1 LGIVLIGLLLKLIAG
16 RASLTDNGI
25 LFPGYDELYHMR
37 RILYT
42 VNNFPHTLWFDSYLN
57 YPHGLNITWPPLFDL
72 ISAALSLALGQ
83 HTQGGI
89 EMASAFVP
97 VIIGIMA
104 IVVVYLLVK
113 ELFDSKVALLAGFM
127 TALAPYYLLYTMFA
141 ATDHHCLEVLLQ
153 LCSLLFITMAI
164 IRRDRMYMFA
174 ALAGI
179 SMAALAYTWQGAD
192 VYLGIFL
199 IFAAVKMT
207 IDLKDGVSSQETA
220 AILLIAYG
228 VALILVLPFWSTVW
242 LSPSFLGLAAM
253 IIALAIMYALSRF
266 LANRKLPWQAFPLCL
281 VVLIVVFAFLVQLLG
296 GLFGLGPL
304 IHYGFDYLWG
314 GKMIGKIGEAEPL
327 IYDAETF
334 YAVVFSGLGLN
345 LLFSLAGIAA
355 SIMYIRSAE
364 GDKKQGQ
371 LLLLVWAILALLLTF
386 GQSRFLYLSTITMGV
401 LISILFFQGLQL
413 VERFM
418 NDRKQESPK
427 VLAVILFL
435 ILVLPTLA
443 DAISFAQSTPP
454 AVAGDWDQSL
464 VWLKDNSNAT
474 SFYDRPENVPEYS
487 VMSWWDYG
495 NWILYLAKRPVV
507 ANNFQAGWEDAARFY
522 LSESEERATAVLNA
536 RGSKYILTDYNL
548 IYGKLPALITW
559 AREDLSSYIKYEDYG
574 SQVAALPTQRLFNT
588 TIARL
593 YFFDGAGTGHFRLI
607 YESATFMGDRPPK
620 SMVKIFEYVPGALI
634 RIKTDS
640 DQRVYALLNMT
651 SNQKRTFTYVN
662 EAVPKDDVLE
672 IRVPYSTERRYET
685 HALNPYL
692 IFSGSEAGVKTQNLN
707 VSEQDVLEGRTIEVT
722 I

>member
-1 LGIVLIGLLLKLIAG
+1 MDRGKRSEPAELLGIVLIGLLLKLIAG

-296 GLFGLGPL
+296 GSVWIGPTDSLRIRLSLGRQ
-304 IHYGFDYLWG
+304 D
-314 GKMIGKIGEAEPL
+314 
-327 IYDAETF
+327 
-334 YAVVFSGLGLN
+334 
-345 LLFSLAGIAA
+345 
-355 SIMYIRSAE
+355 
-364 GDKKQGQ
+364 
-371 LLLLVWAILALLLTF
+371 
-386 GQSRFLYLSTITMGV
+386 
-401 LISILFFQGLQL
+401 
-413 VERFM
+413 
-418 NDRKQESPK
+418 DRK
-427 VLAVILFL
+427 
-435 ILVLPTLA
+435 
-443 DAISFAQSTPP
+443 
-454 AVAGDWDQSL
+454 
-464 VWLKDNSNAT
+464 
-474 SFYDRPENVPEYS
+474 DRR
-487 VMSWWDYG
+487 G
-495 NWILYLAKRPVV
+495 
-507 ANNFQAGWEDAARFY
+507 
-522 LSESEERATAVLNA
+522 RASHL
-536 RGSKYILTDYNL
+536 
-548 IYGKLPALITW
+548 
-559 AREDLSSYIKYEDYG
+559 
-574 SQVAALPTQRLFNT
+574 
-588 TIARL
+588 
-593 YFFDGAGTGHFRLI
+593 
-607 YESATFMGDRPPK
+607 
-620 SMVKIFEYVPGALI
+620 
-634 RIKTDS
+634 
-640 DQRVYALLNMT
+640 
-651 SNQKRTFTYVN
+651 
-662 EAVPKDDVLE
+662 
-672 IRVPYSTERRYET
+672 
-685 HALNPYL
+685 
-692 IFSGSEAGVKTQNLN
+692 
-707 VSEQDVLEGRTIEVT
+707 
-722 I
+722 